1 MLPKATVT
9 PSPHAESARLLIEKI
24 RALRTDVP
32 NFATDLVDGRS
43 LSSGQVPEKFLES
56 TSVGVQN
63 NLRLEQAAG
72 ADASSLRN
80 AYAYALAYD
89 PVVQELLAL
98 AQFVA
103 HSVRLQR
110 NAAGICALD
119 VYNTAKRLSQR
130 PDFAELKPLVADLKE
145 KLKKKGPGSKK
156 AKAAPPET
164 PAPGPVPATP
174 HAKV

>member
-1 MLPKATVT
+1 MLLKTNVT

-24 RALRTDVP
+24 RALRADVP

-43 LSSGQVPEKFLES
+43 LAAGQVPDKFLES
-56 TSVGVQN
+56 TSAGMQN
-63 NLRLEQAAG
+63 NERLEQASG
-72 ADASSLRN
+72 TDATTLRN

-89 PVVQELLAL
+89 PVVQELIAL

-103 HSVRLQR
+103 HSVRVQR

-130 PDFAELKPLVADLKE
+130 EDFAELKPLVEDMRQ
-145 KLKKKGPGSKK
+145 KLKKGGRPRK
-156 AKAAPPET
+156 AKADEP
-164 PAPGPVPATP
+164 PVPTTP
-174 HAKV
+174 PAKG